1 VGFSNN
7 DETVSPVP
15 SQFARD
21 CSATYAA
28 FILLG
33 FLIGLE
39 IIMGVAAGVG
49 TWLELSVAKQR
60 GQDQYHLEKVETTF
74 KQHR

>member
-1 VGFSNN
+1 
-7 DETVSPVP
+7 
-15 SQFARD
+15 
-21 CSATYAA
+21 
-28 FILLG
+28 
-33 FLIGLE
+33 
-39 IIMGVAAGVG
+39 MGAAAGVG